1 MLWGAGDRM
10 MKVEWTDRIAD
21 YFEDVSFD
29 TVPEAGHFI
38 HFERPGWP
46 TGKSSRF
53 SRALAASVLSARP
66 PT

>member
-1 MLWGAGDRM
+1 MLLGVEDRM

-29 TVPEAGHFI
+29 TVPEADHFI

-53 SRALAASVLSARP
+53 SRALSATA

>member
-1 MLWGAGDRM
+1 MLSGAGDRM

-21 YFEDVSFD
+21 YFEDVRFD
-29 TVPEAGHFI
+29 TVPVAGHFI
-38 HFERPGWP
+38 HFERPAWS

-53 SRALAASVLSARP
+53 SRALAASALSATP

>member
-1 MLWGAGDRM
+1 MLLGVEDRM

-29 TVPEAGHFI
+29 TVPEEGHFI

-53 SRALAASVLSARP
+53 SRALAASALSSTA

>member
-1 MLWGAGDRM
+1 MLLGVEDRM

-29 TVPEAGHFI
+29 TVLEAGHFI

-53 SRALAASVLSARP
+53 SRALAASALSATA

>member
-1 MLWGAGDRM
+1 MLLGVEDRM
-10 MKVEWTDRIAD
+10 MKVEWTARIAD

-38 HFERPGWP
+38 HFEQPGRP
-46 TGKSSRF
+46 TGKSSLF
-53 SRALAASVLSARP
+53 SRALAASALSSTA